1 MTAFYFAPFF
11 ILPAVMVGCWIWD
24 GIKAFLKWMEPQA
37 DEVRC
42 D

>member
-1 MTAFYFAPFF
+1 MTTFLFAPFF

-24 GIKAFLKWMEPQA
+24 GFKAFMKRMESQA
-37 DEVRC
+37 QEMRC

>member
-11 ILPAVMVGCWIWD
+11 ILPAVMVVLWIRD
-24 GIKAFLKWMEPQA
+24 GIKAFMKRMESQA
-37 DEVRC
+37 PEMRC